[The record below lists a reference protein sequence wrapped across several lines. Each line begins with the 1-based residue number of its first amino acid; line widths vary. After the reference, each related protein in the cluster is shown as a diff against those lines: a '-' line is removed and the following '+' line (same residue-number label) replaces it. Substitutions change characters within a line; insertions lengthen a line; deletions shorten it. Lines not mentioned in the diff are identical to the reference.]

1 MNNRMIDKGCSVR
14 GLFLICVFVLL
25 SSCSLISVVD
35 TAVDVVLLPVKVGVA
50 TVEAVIPDDD

>member
-1 MNNRMIDKGCSVR
+1 MIDKGCSVR